1 MFSGIVE
8 EAATVVSLRQTAAEA
23 RLVIKS
29 GLDHSGTKLGD
40 SICTD
45 GVCLTVVEH
54 DRHGTLS
61 FDLASETLRRST
73 LGLRKAGDRV
83 NLERSLA
90 LGDRLHGHFV
100 FGHVDARVKL
110 ISRRS
115 EGTCDQLV
123 WSLPPDLRH
132 LVVSKGSVALSGV
145 SLTVGE
151 VDDTSF
157 SVYIIPHTA
166 SVTTLHS
173 LAVGDEANFEVDMLA
188 RYVNAALEGK
198 KHSGGM
204 TIDFLAR
211 HGYGPGGK
219 T

>member
-1 MFSGIVE
+1 
-8 EAATVVSLRQTAAEA
+8 
-23 RLVIKS
+23 
-29 GLDHSGTKLGD
+29 
-40 SICTD
+40 
-45 GVCLTVVEH
+45 VCLTVVEH
-54 DRHGTLS
+54 DGRGRLS

-100 FGHVDARVKL
+100 FGHVDARIKL
-110 ISRRS
+110 LARRS
-115 EGTCDQLV
+115 EGTCDRLV
-123 WSLPPDLRH
+123 WSLPVELQH
-132 LVVSKGSVALSGV
+132 LVVAKGSVSLSGV

-151 VDDTSF
+151 VEAGSF

-166 SVTTLHS
+166 ALTTLHG

-188 RYVNAALEGK
+188 RYVNAALTGK
-198 KHSGGM
+198 KGGTGM
-204 TIDFLAR
+204 TFDFLAN
-211 HGYGPGGK
+211 HGYVAGEK